1 MIWQIGHGLTLPGA
15 GQPKLPPPA
24 DGCLAER
31 MTTPHT
37 TGQAPSAQR
46 REPTEQAKAP

>member
-1 MIWQIGHGLTLPGA
+1 MIWQTGHELTVPGA
-15 GQPKLPPPA
+15 GAPRLPLPA
-24 DGCLAER
+24 GGCLAEG

-37 TGQAPSAQR
+37 TGRAPSAQR